1 MNLMRTHKGRQH
13 LCTNPVYSSVCF
25 RQIKECGKHIMVM
38 TNLLDETLDAL
49 WRIQN
54 IVDTVKTRKTIT
66 TEKQVLQDYDRI
78 ISYLENAGSD
88 LINAVVLFQ
97 KHEGPL

>member
-1 MNLMRTHKGRQH
+1 MQHSGRQY
-13 LCTNPVYSSVCF
+13 LCKKNPAYSDICY
-25 RQIKECGKHIMVM
+25 RQIKECEKHIMVV
-38 TNLLDETLDAL
+38 TNLLDETLDTL

-54 IVDTVKTRKTIT
+54 IIDTVKTRKTIT
-66 TEKQVLQDYDRI
+66 MEKQVLQDYDKI

-97 KHEGPL
+97 KHERPL